1 MDTPTLVASLTAFA
15 LAVAPSTVRAQQGA
29 SLEAD
34 LAVMSQW
41 LEGEFDNNQQV
52 SDEKEA
58 RSPHPHE
65 RLHSIVARVSLP
77 AIGSHVFYV
86 QQSRDNDPAKIFLQ
100 RLYRLSVNRE
110 KQAIE
115 LVSLAFADERAVV
128 DAHLHPERGAHLTA
142 GTMRPA
148 PGCELTL
155 RREGEAFV
163 GSTTPGACRVVSPT
177 GGAPVVR
184 TDEIRLT
191 ADEIW
196 MGTRAHDAAGTL
208 VWGHP
213 DGVPHK
219 LQKARV
225 FDCWTVLRKD
235 GTDDQYDVA
244 RGIRVHDQGHTVP
257 VKGPGEA
264 PSRFSFDLARLRSA
278 ESRIAV
284 LRLAVLE
291 QGKAQSLAYAWAERE
306 AGRIGINLRWLQVG
320 CRLQDDSR
328 PVP

>member
-1 MDTPTLVASLTAFA
+1 MRRLKWLVVGLA
-15 LAVAPSTVRAQQGA
+15 LIGATSRVAHAQPA
-29 SLEAD
+29 AADAD
-34 LAVMSQW
+34 LPLLLRW

-58 RSPHPHE
+58 RAPHPHE
-65 RLHSIVARVSLP
+65 RLHSIFARVSLP
-77 AIGSHVFYV
+77 AIGAHVFYV
-86 QQSRDNDPAKIFLQ
+86 QQYRDNDPAKISLQ

-110 KQAIE
+110 KEAIE
-115 LVSLAFADERAVV
+115 LVTLAFPDERAVV

-142 GTMRPA
+142 GAMRGT
-148 PGCELTL
+148 PGCEVFL

-177 GGAPVVR
+177 GGTPVVR
-184 TDEIRLT
+184 SDEIRLT

-196 MGTRAHDAAGTL
+196 IGSRAHDAAGTL

-219 LQKARV
+219 LQRARV
-225 FDCWTVLRKD
+225 FECWTVLRKE
-235 GTDDQYDVA
+235 GTEDQYDVA

-306 AGRIGINLRWLQVG
+306 AGRLGINLRWLQVG
-320 CRLQDDSR
+320 CRLQDDAR
-328 PVP
+328 PAP